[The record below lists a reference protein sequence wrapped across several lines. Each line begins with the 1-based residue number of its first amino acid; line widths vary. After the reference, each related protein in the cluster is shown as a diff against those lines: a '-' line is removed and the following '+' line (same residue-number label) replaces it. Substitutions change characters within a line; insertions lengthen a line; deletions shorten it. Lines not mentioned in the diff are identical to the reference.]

1 MMQTLDIAEVARRT
15 GLSSRA
21 LRFYEARGLVIPLRT
36 AAGRR
41 HYGAGELERL
51 HRLIAF
57 KRAGLSLADIKR
69 LFDNQPVD
77 LGALLRAQIAAIDAQ
92 SGKLGEARAL
102 LTSVL
107 SRINHGAPV
116 DAATFCA
123 LIETGDVQMEQE
135 NWKKIVD
142 QYWSPEAQA
151 DWRERMLP
159 PGNLDRAAFEGN
171 HAKWKALSAKIE
183 AVLPLD
189 PASDEALALLREWT
203 ALLEPFTR
211 VATPQMW
218 ESSRNMYA
226 NMDKWDAPVD
236 AGFNK
241 TVWDFIQLASQAHRA
256 AGRDIGLVPAW
267 MQPN

>member
-1 MMQTLDIAEVARRT
+1 MNETLDIAEVARRT

-21 LRFYEARGLVIPLRT
+21 LRFYEARGLVMPLRT

-69 LFDNQPVD
+69 LFDNKPVD

-92 SGKLGEARAL
+92 SGKLSEARTL

-107 SRINHGAPV
+107 SRIDHGAPV

-151 DWRERMLP
+151 EFQSKFADDGSGFDGP
-159 PGNLDRAAFEGN
+159 AYQAQ
-171 HAKWKALSAKIE
+171 WKELSKRIE
-183 AVLPLD
+183 AAMPLD
-189 PASDEALALLREWT
+189 PASDQALAFANEWF

-211 VATPQMW
+211 VASKGMW
-218 ESSRNMYA
+218 ESSARMYEG
-226 NMDKWDAPVD
+226 MDKWEGQADP
-236 AGFNK
+236 GFSK
-241 TVWDFIQLASQAHRA
+241 RVWDFIREATTAARA
-256 AGRDIGLVPAW
+256 AGRDIGPLPTW
-267 MQPN
+267 TQQN